1 MLFMFLEWIL
11 QRLSSMSLV
20 FQISKWYMKIV
31 LLLGTFTTT
40 PCRSRMSE
48 LPWTFFCNQ
57 FIWRTSTRD
66 LWISMCTMRITRL
79 CWIGMF
85 YYCIEFSFQ
94 KFLLC
99 SLGKMVWDAKT
110 LLIRDTSASTTSIY
124 NSIYHVHKTTTK

>member
-20 FQISKWYMKIV
+20 FRISKWYMKIV
-31 LLLGTFTTT
+31 LLLGTLAAT

-48 LPWTFFCNQ
+48 LPWTFFRNK

-66 LWISMCTMRITRL
+66 LWISMRAVRITRL

-85 YYCIEFSFQ
+85 YYCIEYSFRR
-94 KFLLC
+94 FLLC
-99 SLGKMVWDAKT
+99 SPGEMVWDAKT
-110 LLIRDTSASTTSIY
+110 LLIWDTSESTTSIHS
-124 NSIYHVHKTTTK
+124 SIYHVHKTTTK